1 MCTPT
6 STSLTK
12 NSSASLARDANMTSS
27 FATKVDVHQN
37 GTLVV
42 RDDWV
47 APEEP
52 LEIQI
57 HGSPLA
63 VLMRTP
69 GNDLELV
76 SGFLLSERIVESFE
90 MVESIRHCT
99 AVTSPESEDNVVRV
113 VLKPEWRASHSVV
126 PRNFYASSSCGVC
139 GKATIEEALRTTK
152 LVTSSFEVA
161 SSVLQQLPARLR
173 QRQPM
178 FTETGGLHACG
189 LFDAEGTEF
198 AAYEDV
204 GRHNAVD
211 KVLGCAARRRLNFS
225 DKLLIVSGR
234 VSFEIVQKASAVGIS
249 LVAGIS
255 APSSLAIRFGEA
267 LGVTVVGFL
276 RGSSTNV
283 YSRKHRVR

>member
-1 MCTPT
+1 V
-6 STSLTK
+6 
-12 NSSASLARDANMTSS
+12 TSS
-27 FATKVDVHQN
+27 VATKVDVHLN
-37 GTLVV
+37 GTVV
-42 RDDWV
+42 SRDDWV

-52 LEIQI
+52 LEIQV
-57 HGSPLA
+57 HGVSLA

-76 SGFLLSERIVESFE
+76 SGFLLSERIVESLDA
-90 MVESIRHCT
+90 VESIRHCT
-99 AVTSPESEDNVVRV
+99 TVSSPESEDNVVRV
-113 VLKPEWRASHSVV
+113 VLKPAWRASHSLT

-139 GKATIEEALRTTK
+139 GKATIDEALRTTK
-152 LVTSSFEVA
+152 PVTSSFEVA
-161 SSVLQQLPARLR
+161 TSLLQELPARLR

-178 FTETGGLHACG
+178 FEATGGLHACG
-189 LFDAEGTEF
+189 LFDAQGAEF
-198 AAYEDV
+198 GAYEDV

-211 KVLGCAARRRLNFS
+211 KVIGWAAGQRLSFS
-225 DKLLIVSGR
+225 DKLLVVSGR
-234 VSFEIVQKASAVGIS
+234 VSFEIVQKASAVGIA